1 MKRILAV
8 LICAATLMISGC
20 GSESSLPKATGKA
33 NFRAINAIPTSSE
46 ISFLIEERSLGSV
59 RYQNG
64 TTPTPFDDLNYTFNF
79 EAFYAGETSSR
90 RFASQNIDVEP
101 NKDYVFLVA
110 GSLASPTITLWQSDE
125 RTFDEADTVF
135 ATNFAHAS
143 ASLGELD
150 YYFADAAVV
159 PALGNEVA
167 TLSFGEASEAADY
180 AAGDYV
186 LTITTA
192 GNPND
197 VVFTSDSNTYNARG
211 TYLLTSFDGDLSDT
225 APVFVRAF
233 DRIGGSTAIP
243 DVNFPPTVQFLNVSM
258 DLGVSDIYEDE
269 MLTSLRVANHDYLD
283 VSAELDVAVGALNF
297 YYTPAGDTSA
307 VLLESTFT
315 TLGGLRYRTVATG
328 MAGSLASVTS
338 IPNITP
344 VETHAKILPFQ
355 ASNNFPFLDL
365 YLVAPDVLIDDV
377 APIRRALASGEVSV
391 SGSLPAGTYDL
402 YVTETNEK
410 VSLAGPYRITVA
422 IGDVVDLLIV
432 DTVDPAVLDVLFL
445 SGGPTP

>member
-33 NFRAINAIPTSSE
+33 NLRAINAIPTSAE
-46 ISFLIEERSLGSV
+46 ISFLIEERSIGSA

-64 TTPTPFDDLNYTFNF
+64 TTPTPFDDLIYTFNF
-79 EAFYAGETSSR
+79 EAFYAGETSFR
-90 RFASQNIDVEP
+90 RFASQNLDVEP

-110 GSLASPTITLWQSDE
+110 GSLANPTITLWQGDE
-125 RTFDEADTVF
+125 RIFDEADTVF
-135 ATNFAHAS
+135 AANFAHAS

-150 YYFADAAVV
+150 YYFADAAVI

-186 LTITTA
+186 LTITAA
-192 GNPND
+192 GNPNN
-197 VVFTSDSNTYNARG
+197 VVFTSSSETYNARD
-211 TYLLTSFDGDLSDT
+211 TYLITSFDGDLNNT

-233 DRIGGSTAIP
+233 GRLGGTAAIP
-243 DVNFPPTVQFLNVSM
+243 DVNFPSTMQFLNASM
-258 DLGVSDIYEDE
+258 DLGASDIYDDE
-269 MLTSLRVANHDYLD
+269 LLTSLRVANHDFLD
-283 VSAELDVAVGALNF
+283 VSAELDVAVSALNF
-297 YYTPAGDTSA
+297 YYTPAGDTSI
-307 VLLESTFT
+307 VSLESPIPSF
-315 TLGGLRYRTVATG
+315 GGLRYRTVATG

-338 IPNITP
+338 VPDIAP
-344 VETHAKILPFQ
+344 VETHAKLLPFQ

-365 YLVAPDVLIDDV
+365 YLVAPDVIIDDV
-377 APIRRALASGEVSV
+377 LPIRRALGSGEISPPAA
-391 SGSLPAGTYDL
+391 LAAGTYDL
-402 YVTETNEK
+402 YVTETTEK
-410 VSLAGPYRITVA
+410 VVIAGPYRITVA